1 MSRRG
6 KVLIGVVV
14 GAFAAMLVG
23 GIAWATIPGADG
35 VIHGCYKAKNGQLRL
50 VDPAAQSK
58 HTAHHSDCRPSELA
72 INWNQQGP
80 QGTQGPPGPKGDKG
94 DTGDPGPAGPPGPKG
109 DKGDPGI
116 QGPPGPPGPK
126 GDKGDTGDPGP
137 PGPSGLSGL
146 QVVTSPPLV
155 VGLFDFGHAEATCP
169 AGKTLIGGGGRIGSP
184 GGFASADAGYLEQ
197 SYPSGNTWFV
207 RGHNTGPWIDVDL
220 VAYAICAT
228 VS

>member
-1 MSRRG
+1 MRLLRRRPA
-6 KVLIGVVV
+6 LIATGLAAAVAL
-14 GAFAAMLVG
+14 GTGLAFAA
-23 GIAWATIPGADG
+23 IPGAGG
-35 VIHGCYKAKNGQLRL
+35 VIHGCYKAQNGQLRV
-50 VDPAAQSK
+50 VDSA
-58 HTAHHSDCRPSELA
+58 SDCRPSELS

-80 QGTQGPPGPKGDKG
+80 QGIQGPPGP
-94 DTGDPGPAGPPGPKG
+94 AGPKG

-126 GDKGDTGDPGP
+126 GDQGDTGDPGP

-146 QVVTSPPLV
+146 VVVTSPPLV

-169 AGKTLIGGGGRIGSP
+169 AGKTLIGGGGRIGAP

-207 RGHNTGPWIDVDL
+207 RGHNTGPFIDVDL
-220 VAYAICAT
+220 VAYAFCAT

>member
-1 MSRRG
+1 MSRRRS
-6 KVLIGVVV
+6 VLIGLVA
-14 GAFAAMLVG
+14 GAFATMLVG
-23 GIAWATIPGADG
+23 GIAWATIPGAGG
-35 VIHGCYKAKNGQLRL
+35 VIQGCYKAHNGQLRL
-50 VDPAAQSK
+50 V
-58 HTAHHSDCRPSELA
+58 HSASACHPSELS

-80 QGTQGPPGPKGDKG
+80 QGIQ
-94 DTGDPGPAGPPGPKG
+94 GPPGPKG

-116 QGPPGPPGPK
+116 QGPPGPKGDKGDPGVQGLPGPPGPK

-155 VGLFDFGHAEATCP
+155 VALFDFGHAEATCP
-169 AGKTLIGGGGRIGSP
+169 AGKTLIGGGGRM
-184 GGFASADAGYLEQ
+184 GGTTSDAGYLEM
-197 SYPSGNTWFV
+197 SFPSGNTWFV
-207 RGHNTGPWIDVDL
+207 RGHNTGPFVDEPL

>member
-1 MSRRG
+1 MRLLRSRTA
-6 KVLIGVVV
+6 LIATGVVAAV
-14 GAFAAMLVG
+14 ALGTGLAFGA
-23 GIAWATIPGADG
+23 IPGAGG
-35 VIHGCYKAKNGQLRL
+35 VIQGCYKANNGQLRL
-50 VDPAAQSK
+50 VDSA
-58 HTAHHSDCRPSELA
+58 SDCRPSELS
-72 INWNQQGP
+72 ISWNQQGI
-80 QGTQGPPGPKGDKG
+80 QGPP
-94 DTGDPGPAGPPGPKG
+94 GPPGPKG

-126 GDKGDTGDPGP
+126 GDKGDPGIQGPPGPPGPKGDKGDPGP

-184 GGFASADAGYLEQ
+184 GPFVSADAGYLEQ

-207 RGHNTGPWIDVDL
+207 RGHNTGPFIDVDL
-220 VAYAICAT
+220 VAYAFCAT